1 MHKYDMCINRKGGNM
16 VRVTITIPEELKE
29 KLEKLAQE
37 QDRSLSY
44 IVREMLQKELNEEEE

>member
-1 MHKYDMCINRKGGNM
+1 M

-44 IVREMLQKELNEEEE
+44 IIREMLQKELNEKE

>member
-1 MHKYDMCINRKGGNM
+1 MQIYDKCITRKGGFM

-44 IVREMLQKELNEEEE
+44 IIREILQKQVEKE

>member
-1 MHKYDMCINRKGGNM
+1 MCINRKGGFM

-44 IVREMLQKELNEEEE
+44 IIRETLQKELDEKE

>member
-1 MHKYDMCINRKGGNM
+1 M

-44 IVREMLQKELNEEEE
+44 IIREMLQKELDEKE

>member
-1 MHKYDMCINRKGGNM
+1 M

>member
-1 MHKYDMCINRKGGNM
+1 M
-16 VRVTITIPEELKE
+16 VRVTITMPEELKE